1 MRVRRFLLALSLVG
15 CSSDPPSELPCVQG
29 LSASCQAQYDPPT
42 FATIHAK
49 ILVPTCATGQGTCH
63 TPDAA
68 KGNLVLSDESQA
80 YAMLK
85 GENGAR
91 ARVMASD
98 PSCSLLMKR
107 LMSKDPNVHMPK
119 GPTSLSDGEICTITQ
134 WIANGAPR

>member
-1 MRVRRFLLALSLVG
+1 
-15 CSSDPPSELPCVQG
+15 
-29 LSASCQAQYDPPT
+29 
-42 FATIHAK
+42 
-49 ILVPTCATGQGTCH
+49 
-63 TPDAA
+63 
-68 KGNLVLSDESQA
+68 
-80 YAMLK
+80 MLK